1 MASFGARLKR
11 EREQRGISI
20 DDVAL
25 STKIGTR
32 FLRAMEEEKFDQLP
46 GGIFNRGFVRAYAR
60 RVGIDEEQAVADYLE
75 ATGET
80 IPTGQPE
87 PSVPPQ
93 APSLPESKEEKQSS
107 HQHSK
112 QKQSSGNTAEGIPW
126 GVMAMV
132 LLAVAL
138 GMSVWSY
145 FTRQVETAKGGVVT
159 APSTQ
164 SARRNSPAREASRD
178 SSTRQPA
185 SSENSLAA
193 DHPNI
198 SAARTSGA
206 PAGSANSGNVAV
218 NATTQPSQ
226 PATGTFTVQITARED
241 SWSSIAA
248 DGKSIFEGT
257 LIAPAEKF
265 VPAQKQVVIR
275 AGNIGGLEFSFN
287 GKRLKPQGD
296 YGEVKTLTF
305 GVDGL
310 QPTQNS
316 PPAN

>member
-1 MASFGARLKR
+1 LKR

-75 ATGET
+75 VTGET

-87 PSVPPQ
+87 DSVPLQ
-93 APSLPESKEEKQSS
+93 APSQPESKEEKQSS

-112 QKQSSGNTAEGIPW
+112 QKQSSGSTAEGIPW

-164 SARRNSPAREASRD
+164 SARRNSAVRGASQNSRAQQPP
-178 SSTRQPA
+178 SSQNPIA
-185 SSENSLAA
+185 S

-198 SAARTSGA
+198 STARTSGA
-206 PAGSANSGNVAV
+206 PAGSANSGNAVV

-241 SWSSIAA
+241 SWSSIAV
-248 DGKSIFEGT
+248 DGKPVFEGT
-257 LIAPAEKF
+257 LIAPAEKLL
-265 VPAQKQVVIR
+265 PAQKLVVIR
-275 AGNIGGLEFSFN
+275 AGNIGGLEFAFN
-287 GKRLKPQGD
+287 GKKLKPQGD

-305 GVDGL
+305 GAGGL
-310 QPTQNS
+310 QSVQAA
-316 PPAN
+316 PPPN

>member
-1 MASFGARLKR
+1 MQPVSGRGVAVASFGARLKR
-11 EREQRGISI
+11 EREQRGISL

-25 STKIGTR
+25 STKIGAR

-87 PSVPPQ
+87 DSVPLQ

-112 QKQSSGNTAEGIPW
+112 QKQSSGSTAEGIPW

-145 FTRQVETAKGGVVT
+145 FTRQVETAKGGAAT
-159 APSTQ
+159 APPSQ
-164 SARRNSPAREASRD
+164 SARQNSESQNRAASAQD
-178 SSTRQPA
+178 SRTDQHPSSRSSGTAEQPDDSAVTQPDQPA
-185 SSENSLAA
+185 
-193 DHPNI
+193 P
-198 SAARTSGA
+198 
-206 PAGSANSGNVAV
+206 
-218 NATTQPSQ
+218 
-226 PATGTFTVQITARED
+226 GTFNVEITARED
-241 SWSSIAA
+241 SWSSIAV
-248 DGKSIFEGT
+248 DGKPVFEGT
-257 LIAPAEKF
+257 LIAPAEKLL
-265 VPAQKQVVIR
+265 PAQKLVVIR
-275 AGNIGGLEFSFN
+275 AGNIGGLEFAFN
-287 GKRLKPQGD
+287 GKKLKPQGD

-305 GVDGL
+305 SAGGL
-310 QPTQNS
+310 QSVQAA
-316 PPAN
+316 PPPD